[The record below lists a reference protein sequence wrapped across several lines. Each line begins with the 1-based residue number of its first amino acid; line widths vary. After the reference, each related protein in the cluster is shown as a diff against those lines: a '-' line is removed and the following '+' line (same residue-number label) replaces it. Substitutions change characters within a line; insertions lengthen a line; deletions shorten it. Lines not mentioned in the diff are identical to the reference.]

1 MRDGCLTLIGAAL
14 AAALGSTAVIVVHGQ
29 TRAPKATAPS
39 TFSRTAWGD
48 PDLQG
53 VWNYAAGTPF
63 ERPAEFAGK
72 ATLNDEELAR
82 EEARVRERGN
92 GDRRDDGRADLD
104 LNREHN
110 EFWFSRRTRIL
121 TRRTSLITDPVDGK
135 LPPMTPNAVQAQA
148 ARAAAQRVRGPA
160 DSWEDRSLNE
170 RCLINEAFGPP
181 ILPRVML
188 GGIFDIVFGHQFHFR
203 ILQSAG
209 YVTIL
214 AEYVQG
220 VRIIPLDARPHI
232 PGAVQQWLGDSRG
245 HWEGNTLVVE
255 TTNFHTKRAV
265 AGFPA
270 EKVRLVER
278 WARTERD
285 TLDYQFTV
293 DDPTTWTKPWTAA
306 VPIERT
312 NGEIYEFACHEG
324 NYGLANI
331 LSAARSDERQS
342 GAAAQ
347 RERE

>member
-1 MRDGCLTLIGAAL
+1 MYHRRALLMRVATLIAIASL
-14 AAALGSTAVIVVHGQ
+14 AAVSAEGQ
-29 TRAPKATAPS
+29 APAATDTRPWTL
-39 TFSRTAWGD
+39 SRTAWGD

-82 EEARVRERGN
+82 EESRVRERGN

-121 TRRTSLITDPVDGK
+121 TRRTSLITDPADGK
-135 LPPMTPNAVQAQA
+135 LPPLTPDAVQAQA
-148 ARAAAQRVRGPA
+148 ARAAAQLVRGPA

-170 RCLINEAFGPP
+170 RCLVNETFGPP
-181 ILPRVML
+181 ILPRLML

-214 AEYVQG
+214 AEYGQSL
-220 VRIIPLDARPHI
+220 RIIPLDGRPHI

-255 TTNFHTKRAV
+255 TTNFHPKRAV

-270 EKVRLVER
+270 GNVRLVER

-312 NGEIYEFACHEG
+312 NGEIYEFGCHEG

-331 LSAARSDERQS
+331 LSAARSEERLS

-347 RERE
+347 RERK